1 MSTSARAATAQPP
14 TPRPAPAGEAG
25 PLRAIGQT
33 VREFF
38 SLDVRTLALFRVGLA
53 YLLLADLANRWPD
66 LTALYSDEGA
76 VPRIDFFHVS
86 PRYWLLDTSNPFSL
100 HVLGGSH
107 AFQVALHLLACAFAV
122 GLLVG
127 YRTQFMTL
135 VSWFLLM
142 SSQARNPA
150 VMHGGD
156 LLLRLLAFWG
166 IFLPLGAYFSFDAAT
181 TARRLNRQYRVCN
194 PASAALI
201 LQVCFVYWFAVAW
214 KSGAPWREEGSAVY
228 YALSV
233 DGFSTRFAHFLLN
246 FPVVMKL
253 LTRATM
259 VLELFGPVLLFI
271 PFANGLLRTLAVASF
286 IAFHAGLGV
295 CLELGF
301 FPPTCW
307 LAWIALLPT
316 WFWDKL
322 GTRFDDPAREGLVV
336 YYDAG
341 RRAAGKAAA
350 RLRTFLLLDGAEL
363 VPLAQDE
370 ARQAAAAKRNSWLVV
385 AGPGKDRFGYEAV
398 VHLARLSPLFFPVAG
413 LLTWWPPRAVGEWV
427 FRRIGGSRLVAGPPE
442 PAGAA
447 PAVPAPGLV
456 QNALV
461 LFLLV
466 YVFAINVRT
475 LPSISRWA
483 LLPLSYALDSDVQT
497 LEEKFREKTWL
508 PDMAMNL
515 AATLGL
521 DQSWGVFAP
530 QPGTL
535 DGWYVIVGTLK
546 NGRQANLFTGG
557 YPLDG
562 VEIVDAIPPSSWEKP
577 ELISAEYANSR
588 WRKYLINLYGD
599 LHMQLRPYYVDYLC
613 REWNARHSGGE
624 ELALIEMYFMA
635 ERTNPPDTP
644 YIPPEKWLLIRFDC
658 TRRKWTIPPPGGSP
672 S

>member
-1 MSTSARAATAQPP
+1 MSTSARAAAEP
-14 TPRPAPAGEAG
+14 G
-25 PLRAIGQT
+25 PLRAISQT
-33 VREFF
+33 VQEFF
-38 SLDVRTLALFRVGLA
+38 SLDLRTLALFRVGLA

-86 PRYWLLDTSNPFSL
+86 ARYWLLDTSNPFSV
-100 HVLGGSH
+100 HVLGGSP
-107 AFQVALHLLACAFAV
+107 AFQVVLHLLACAFAV

-135 VSWFLLM
+135 ASWFLLM

-166 IFLPLGAYFSFDAAT
+166 IFLPLGACFSLDAAT

-194 PASAALI
+194 PATAALI

-214 KSGAPWREEGSAVY
+214 KSGPPWREEGSAVY

-233 DGFSTRFAHFLLN
+233 DGFATRFGHFLLN
-246 FPVVMKL
+246 YPAVMKL

-271 PFANGLLRTLAVASF
+271 PFYNGLLRTLAIASF
-286 IAFHAGLGV
+286 ILFHAGLGV

-307 LAWIALLPT
+307 LAWVALLPT

-322 GTRFDDPAREGLVV
+322 GTRFDDPAREGLVL
-336 YYDAG
+336 YSDAG

-350 RLRTFLLLDGAEL
+350 LLRTFLLLDGAEL
-363 VPLAQDE
+363 VPLARDE
-370 ARQAAAAKRNSWLVV
+370 ARQAAAAKRQSWLVV
-385 AGPGKDRFGYEAV
+385 AGLGEDRFGYEAV
-398 VHLARLSPLFFPVAG
+398 VHLARLSPLFFPLAG
-413 LLTWWPPRAVGEWV
+413 ALTWRPLRAVGEWV
-427 FRRIGGSRLVAGPPE
+427 FRRVGGSRRVAEPPA
-442 PAGAA
+442 PDAA
-447 PAVPAPGLV
+447 PVVPAPGFV

-461 LFLLV
+461 VFLLV

-497 LEEKFREKTWL
+497 LEEKFRDKTWL

-546 NGRQANLFTGG
+546 NGRQADLFTGG
-557 YPLDG
+557 YPLDDVPI
-562 VEIVDAIPPSSWEKP
+562 VEAIPPSSWEKP
-577 ELISAEYANSR
+577 GLISAEYANSR

-599 LHMQLRPYYVDYLC
+599 LHVQLRPYYVDYLC
-613 REWNARHSGGE
+613 REWDARHPGGE
-624 ELALIEMYFMA
+624 QLALIEMYFMA

-644 YIPPEKWLLIRFDC
+644 YIP
-658 TRRKWTIPPPGGSP
+658 RRGGC
-672 S
+672 